1 VTPERDTEDS
11 MMQNR
16 LALIAAARAMAE
28 YGLNQGTSGNLSLRA
43 PEGILIT
50 PSAIPY
56 AELTP
61 EMLPLM
67 QLDGAYG
74 AYEGDYRPSS
84 EWRFHLDIYA
94 ARPEVGGIVH
104 HHAPYS
110 TALSMARR
118 EIPACHYMIARF
130 GGAPVRC
137 APYALFGTAEL
148 SAHVLHALEGRSACL
163 MANHGGLATGKTI
176 GAALAAAT
184 ELELLAQQYL
194 LSLSAGGPVL
204 LSDAQVQE
212 AITQFAQVYGPNTGK
227 TG

>member
-1 VTPERDTEDS
+1 

-28 YGLNQGTSGNLSLRA
+28 HGLNQGTSGNLSLRVA
-43 PEGILIT
+43 EGILIT

-56 AELTP
+56 AGLTP

-67 QLDGAYG
+67 KLDGGYG
-74 AYEGDYRPSS
+74 DYEGDYRPSS

-148 SAHVLHALEGRSACL
+148 SAHVLRALEGRSACL

-176 GAALAAAT
+176 GTALAAAT